1 MLCAVFLKEVAMAK
15 PTTIPHAKRAILTM
29 AEIKAATEA
38 FDRGDINVFDA
49 LDEIRIAVEAYCA
62 AASPIREAA

>member
-1 MLCAVFLKEVAMAK
+1 MEK
-15 PTTIPHAKRAILTM
+15 PTTIPHAKRAILTL

-49 LDEIRIAVEAYCA
+49 LDEIRMAVEAHRA

>member
-1 MLCAVFLKEVAMAK
+1 MEK

-49 LDEIRIAVEAYCA
+49 LDEIRLAVEAHRA
-62 AASPIREAA
+62 AASPIREAV

>member
-1 MLCAVFLKEVAMAK
+1 MEK

-49 LDEIRIAVEAYCA
+49 LDEIRMAVEAHRA

>member
-1 MLCAVFLKEVAMAK
+1 MEK
-15 PTTIPHAKRAILTM
+15 PTTIPHAKRAILTL

-49 LDEIRIAVEAYCA
+49 LDEIRGAIEAYCA
-62 AASPIREAA
+62 AASPIRDAA